1 MQQPA
6 GQFGQRMIAVQQP
19 AGQNGQQ
26 YGQQYGQPYGQ
37 QATMTM
43 PPPQHGTATM
53 NYMMAPQQQMP
64 QQQMPQQQLPQQQQQ
79 QGMQPPMQYGGP
91 VHQQYGQ
98 F

>member
-1 MQQPA
+1 MV
-6 GQFGQRMIAVQQP
+6 AVQQP

-26 YGQQYGQPYGQ
+26 FGQQFGQQYGQR
-37 QATMTM
+37 AAMTM
-43 PPPQHGTATM
+43 PPPQATM
-53 NYMMAPQQQMP
+53 NYVMAPQQQMP
-64 QQQMPQQQLPQQQQQ
+64 QQQMPQQQQQ